1 MLDEPV
7 LEPGDEV
14 VTQWRP
20 GSLGGPRGLCPTC
33 RSTCCPGSGRPVL

>member
-14 VTQWRP
+14 VTH
-20 GSLGGPRGLCPTC
+20 GGLGAWAALAGCVRRAGPPAVRDPA
-33 RSTCCPGSGRPVL
+33 GRF